1 MNREE
6 TIDIFRKTGVLMD
19 GHFLLTSG
27 RHSPQFLQ
35 CSQALQFPE
44 VGERLGRALAE
55 LFAGDHIETVVGP
68 AMGGVILAYEIAR
81 AVGARAIY
89 AEKLENGGF
98 GFRRGFALR
107 PGEAVLLVEDAVT
120 TGGSVKK
127 VLDLA
132 LGTGARPVGVGAL
145 IDRSGGKVDLGVP
158 LKVLVSMEI
167 PAYEPGECPLCRAGI
182 PLTRPK
188 GTPVG

>member
-89 AEKLENGGF
+89 AEKVEGEGF
-98 GFRRGFALR
+98 ALRRGFAVE
-107 PGEAVLLVEDAVT
+107 PGERVLLVEDALT
-120 TGGSVKK
+120 TGGSVRR
-127 VLDLA
+127 VLDLVRR
-132 LGTGARPVGVGAL
+132 LGASPVGIGVL
-145 IDRSGGKVDLGVP
+145 IDRSNGRVDLGLP
-158 LKVLVSMEI
+158 LRALVRLSIESYD
-167 PAYEPGECPLCRAGI
+167 PEDCPLCRAGV
-182 PLTRPK
+182 PLARPK
-188 GTPVG
+188 GRPVA